1 MGIANG
7 LPVRLLESVVTLAEA
22 EGERLREEFY
32 RPGGPR
38 GSGSK
43 AQIDL
48 EIEERLRAAL
58 QALVPCDFLGEE
70 TGLTPGTLAGYR
82 WIVDP
87 HDGTSEFLRGRR
99 GSAISIALLRR
110 AGLSLSPGGEGTGGE
125 GVVIAVVHSPHAADR
140 GADTIAWAEGMQ
152 SILRNGEPV
161 ESGLSGRRVAQGEF
175 VWATA
180 SSALRPE
187 TWSRA
192 VSPAR
197 YIPMPSIA
205 YRLARVAAGDGV
217 ATVSTHGVNEY
228 DVAAGMALVLAAGGV
243 LLDAEGR
250 EVVLSGAL
258 GARVSGVFAGAP
270 EAAKKLAQFDWRAL
284 EQEPKRPL
292 RIAPGFP
299 RPRNEA
305 RLARAQGCLL
315 GQLIGDGLGSLVEFR
330 SAAEIARDYPDGVR
344 YLAEGGTWNTIAGQ
358 PTDDGELAL
367 TLARTIARLGRYDAA
382 AVFDAYRA
390 WMLSRPFD
398 IGATTERGLLGLHT
412 AESESDGSLMR
423 VSPIGIW
430 AAGDPQRAAGAA
442 REDSAL
448 THPNPVCLDA
458 CAAYAAA
465 IAAGIAGAAREAI
478 LQAALAHASKTHAT
492 SPARAAIERGA
503 AGERPADF
511 ESGKGRVLTALQNA
525 FCQLL
530 FAPSLEEGI
539 IATVRAGGDT
549 DTNAAIA
556 GALLGAAYGKGA
568 FPARWILPLL
578 ACRPLAGAGALR
590 PRAYAYWPDDTLD
603 LAEALIKEAQ

>member
-1 MGIANG
+1 MPFAKDALG
-7 LPVRLLESVVTLAEA
+7 LEHVITAAEA
-22 EGERLREEFY
+22 EGERLRDEFY

-43 AQIDL
+43 AGIDL

-70 TGLTPGTLAGYR
+70 TGLTPGILAGYR

-87 HDGTSEFLRGRR
+87 HDGTSEFLKGRR
-99 GSAISIALLRR
+99 GSAISIALLRHR
-110 AGLSLSPGGEGTGGE
+110 ASPVSPGGKAPGGE
-125 GVVIAVVHSPHAADR
+125 GVVLAVVHSPHSADR
-140 GADTIAWAEGMQ
+140 GADTIAWAEGMPA
-152 SILRNGEPV
+152 ILRNGAPV
-161 ESGLSGRRVAQGEF
+161 ESSLSGRCIAPGEF

-187 TWSRA
+187 TCSRA

-197 YIPMPSIA
+197 YVAMPSIA

-217 ATVSTHGVNEY
+217 ATFSTHGVNEY
-228 DVAAGMALVLAAGGV
+228 DVAAGMALVRAAGGL

-250 EVVLSGAL
+250 EVVLGGTPGAKL
-258 GARVSGVFAGAP
+258 SGVFAGAP
-270 EAAKKLAQFDWRAL
+270 EAANKLAQFDWRAL

-292 RIAPGFP
+292 RIARGFP
-299 RPRNEA
+299 RVRDEA
-305 RLARAQGCLL
+305 RLARAQGCML
-315 GQLIGDGLGSLVEFR
+315 GQLIGDSLGSLVEFR

-344 YLAEGGTWNTIAGQ
+344 DLADGGTWNTIAAQ

-367 TLARTIARLGRYDAA
+367 TLARAIARLGRYDAA

-430 AAGDPQRAAGAA
+430 AAGDPHRAAGAA

-465 IAAGIAGAAREAI
+465 IAAGIAGAAREAM
-478 LQAALAHASKTHAT
+478 LQAALAHASKTHAAGA
-492 SPARAAIERGA
+492 ARAAIERGA

-511 ESGKGRVLTALQNA
+511 ESGKSRALTALQNA
-525 FCQLL
+525 FYQLL

-568 FPARWILPLL
+568 FPSRWILPLL

-590 PRAYAYWPDDTLD
+590 PRGYAYWPDDALD
-603 LAEALIKEAQ
+603 LAEALLKDAK